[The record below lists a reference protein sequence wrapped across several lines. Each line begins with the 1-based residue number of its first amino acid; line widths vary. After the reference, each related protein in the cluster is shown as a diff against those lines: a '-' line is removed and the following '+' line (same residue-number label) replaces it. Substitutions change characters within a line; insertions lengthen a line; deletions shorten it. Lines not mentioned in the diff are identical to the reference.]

1 MLKRVCQTTVVV
13 LVLLAGT
20 AGALEIEQP
29 LRERIDK
36 LSSEPQEGLAKKISF
51 GTIAT
56 LRSYIFGLERYMKTE
71 PEYAMRMTAQVE
83 SILDSAEKGEDLVAK
98 KRGFFWRGYRSR
110 FTNRPQMYSIYVPP
124 GYDPKKP
131 MPLVVSLHGGSSNH
145 NVWLALN
152 LGNKISVADY
162 WNNFRTHYEP
172 VNEPESAIVVAP
184 DGLGQ
189 IRWRWMG
196 EQDIFDVI
204 DDVQRNYTIDAD
216 KVFLTGLS
224 NGGIGAYTAG
234 LKHAWRFAAVFP
246 LSGVTDWPQHNA
258 SPVVLRPSE
267 KTILDNESAITYAE
281 NAFNTHLRFYHGVR
295 DSGFKVEQARRLAEK
310 LERLKAPFR
319 YHEFKELGHDL
330 SHVMWRKMLIMRFVK
345 TYTRRD
351 NPTEVRLVTAT
362 ERAGRQFWVVLDD
375 RIDHRGRARIRA
387 WTTQRTAID
396 VETENTRRLTL
407 LLDQC
412 PVFSPIQ
419 VTVDGQVAYEGRIP
433 PSNRLTLERIELE
446 RRTPAEPIE
455 LDAGSNATDAGAEV
469 VDDDNFTWR
478 HWNSLAPPPG
488 TRKVARLAGPLGDA
502 NYEEQVHVFGT
513 LVKEDT
519 PLLRKAARLGA
530 RGWMIARQYTEVR
543 HPVIADTDLTEEM
556 MERRVVVLYGNAR
569 NNSILAEI
577 GDKLPIEVG
586 KKHIGLRQH
595 KLTSWGTGARF
606 ICPNPLAPHRYLVV
620 QAGVSAEAVEQGG
633 QLPIY
638 LGDYIVY
645 NTQTTKKKAF
655 MILGRRQEVETGF
668 FTEDWRLPDRPPRR

>member
-1 MLKRVCQTTVVV
+1 MLKRVCQTTVIVF
-13 LVLLAGT
+13 VLLAGT
-20 AGALEIEQP
+20 AGALETEP
-29 LRERIDK
+29 SFSERIDRLFK
-36 LSSEPQEGLAKKISF
+36 KSRKGQDQKVSFSS
-51 GTIAT
+51 IAT
-56 LRSYIFGLERYMKTE
+56 LKSYIFGLKRYGPTD
-71 PEYAMRMTAQVE
+71 PEYADRMTARVE
-83 SILDSAEKGEDLVAK
+83 SILDSADKGEDLLAK

-110 FTNRPQMYSIYVPP
+110 FTDRPQMYSIYVPP

-145 NVWLALN
+145 NVWIALN

-172 VNEPESAIVVAP
+172 QLEPESAIIVAP

-204 DDVQRNYTIDAD
+204 DDVQRNYSIDGD
-216 KVFLTGLS
+216 KLFLTGLS

-234 LKHAWRFAAVFP
+234 LKHAWRFAAIFP

-258 SPVVLRPSE
+258 SPLLLRPSE

-281 NAFNTHLRFYHGVR
+281 NAFNTHLRFYHGAR
-295 DSGFKVEQARRLAEK
+295 DSGFRVEQARRLAEK
-310 LERLKAPFR
+310 LERLKVPFR
-319 YHEFKELGHDL
+319 YHEFKKMGHDL
-330 SHVMWRKMLIMRFVK
+330 SHVMWRKMLIMKFVK
-345 TYTRRD
+345 KYTRRKS
-351 NPTEVRLVTAT
+351 PTEVRLVTAT

-375 RIDHRGRARIRA
+375 RIDHRRRARIRA

-396 VETENTRRLTL
+396 VETENTKRLTL

-419 VTVDGQVAYEGRIP
+419 VTMDGQVVYEGPIP
-433 PSNRLTLERIELE
+433 PSNRLTLERIELN
-446 RRTPAEPIE
+446 RRATPEPVE
-455 LDAGSNATDAGAEV
+455 MDAGIEDGGTEDE
-469 VDDDNFTWR
+469 DDENFTWR
-478 HWNSLAPPPG
+478 HWNSLAPPAG
-488 TRKVARLAGPLGDA
+488 TRKVARLSGPLGDA

-513 LVKEDT
+513 LVKDDK
-519 PLLRKAARLGA
+519 PLLRKAAQLGA
-530 RGWMIARQYTEVR
+530 RGWMMARQYTEVR
-543 HPVIADTDLTEEM
+543 HPVIADTELTKEM
-556 MERRVVVLYGNAR
+556 IESRVVVLYGNAK

-595 KLTSWGTGARF
+595 KLTARSTGARF
-606 ICPNPLAPHRYLVV
+606 ICPNPLAPHRYLIV

-645 NTQTTKKKAF
+645 NTHTTRKKAF